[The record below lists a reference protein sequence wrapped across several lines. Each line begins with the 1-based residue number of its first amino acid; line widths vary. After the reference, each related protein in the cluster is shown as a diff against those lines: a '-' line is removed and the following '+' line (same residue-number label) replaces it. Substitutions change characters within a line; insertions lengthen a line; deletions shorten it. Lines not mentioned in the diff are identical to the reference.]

1 MLPSQ
6 FSRLISRVAIGLIFA
21 ACLPLAAQDRPLY
34 WSSVAA
40 VTAANVADVHS
51 SLGKYEANPLL
62 RSADGRF
69 GAHGVAIKSFIAAGN
84 IGVQALILRRWPK
97 ARKAAAIANFVAAGA
112 LVAVAARNYKQ

>member
-1 MLPSQ
+1 MLRSQ
-6 FSRLISRVAIGLIFA
+6 FSRLVSRAAVALVFA

-34 WSSVAA
+34 WASVAA

-51 SLGKYEANPLL
+51 SLGKLEANPLL

-69 GAHGVAIKSFIAAGN
+69 GSRGVTIKSGIAAGN

-97 ARKAAAIANFVAAGA
+97 ARKAAAIANFIAAGA
-112 LVAVAARNYKQ
+112 LVAVAARNYRQ